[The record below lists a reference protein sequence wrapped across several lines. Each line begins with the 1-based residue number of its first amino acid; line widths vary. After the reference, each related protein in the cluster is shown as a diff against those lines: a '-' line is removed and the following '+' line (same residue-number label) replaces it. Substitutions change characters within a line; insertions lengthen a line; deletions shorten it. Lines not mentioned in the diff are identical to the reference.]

1 MPTIISPD
9 SREVIGTS
17 DDAPAIMRDCFPL
30 EVFMK
35 PRLLLATL
43 MIGISFSVAISGCAG
58 GGTMAS
64 NPTPTPVPTPS
75 PTPVPAT
82 PLTVTSVSNAS
93 PVPLTALQIGTTG
106 LDSSA
111 AVLVQFANN
120 AGFSVTEKPIRIISN
135 GTIVASAPLFADPA
149 TGQIGPGAV
158 SLTLVQGS
166 RSSQQVPINI
176 QDLPP
181 VSTYGTSL
189 GEITH
194 AVLVLDAM
202 LVGRRLSQFQ
212 AFQVLPGNTV
222 DTTQAQATMK
232 ILLNATIQARSD
244 VDRVSADNSVVISN
258 GTLSDGSTLQFDK
271 NSLDM
276 MDRINAVFLTQ
287 TFATVLSSIPASPQ
301 TNAKPFTGRTRKRS
315 RFLFQPAPAQ
325 PNVPPPSVPVAE
337 ATAVPQSAASVM
349 QSVLK
354 AIENADTLAAFE
366 ASALKLQNSQN
377 WIDAT
382 EAIAGGISAITEQAK
397 INNELLGAVA
407 TIVSDVHITAHVFA
421 DLAAYGTGLA
431 SGDQGIL
438 NAAIDD
444 MNAIDTFDL
453 YKTLFDL
460 LTIPPR
466 ISEMGLVSVASTAL
480 NLIDL
485 AREQLKATQ
494 DAHTTALSILNDF
507 RTPFTA
513 NTHGIGIGEGL
524 VVVSNPGGISAA
536 QSGLDLCC
544 FGAGSLGITGVADP
558 NGNYDLFVP
567 LQVPGTNYS
576 SLTLQIVDPVSGT
589 ILGSTTVDLSGLN
602 TSSIFLF
609 PTATGTCLDND
620 AGSPD
625 ADDPDCD

>member
-1 MPTIISPD
+1 MQ
-9 SREVIGTS
+9 SRLI
-17 DDAPAIMRDCFPL
+17 
-30 EVFMK
+30 
-35 PRLLLATL
+35 LAVL
-43 MIGISFSVAISGCAG
+43 VIGISFLLAISGCAG
-58 GGTMAS
+58 GGAMAS

-75 PTPVPAT
+75 PTPIPAT

-93 PVPLTALQIGTTG
+93 PLPLTALQIGTTG

-111 AVLVQFANN
+111 TVLVQFSNN
-120 AGFSVTEKPIRIISN
+120 AGFSVIEKPIRIISD
-135 GTIVASAPLFADPA
+135 GTIVASTPLFADPA
-149 TGQIGPGAV
+149 TGQIGPGVV

-166 RSSQQVPINI
+166 RSSQQVSISI

-202 LVGRRLSQFQ
+202 LIGRRLGQFQ

-222 DTTQAQATMK
+222 DTTQAQATMG

-244 VDRVSADNSVVISN
+244 VDRVSLDNTVVISN
-258 GTLSDGSTLQFDK
+258 GTLSNGSTLQFDK
-271 NSLDM
+271 DSLDM

-287 TFATVLSSIPASPQ
+287 TFATVLSSIPAPLQ
-301 TNAKPFTGRTRKRS
+301 ANAKLFSGRSRKRS
-315 RFLFQPAPAQ
+315 RFLFHPTQ
-325 PNVPPPSVPVAE
+325 PNVPPPSTFVAE
-337 ATAVPQSAASVM
+337 ATATPQSAASVI

-354 AIENADTLAAFE
+354 AIGNEKDLTAFE
-366 ASALKLQNSQN
+366 ASALKLQNSKN

-382 EAIAGGISAITEQAK
+382 EAIAGGIGAITGAANTK
-397 INNELLGAVA
+397 NSALLGAA
-407 TIVSDVHITAHVFA
+407 AAIVSDAHVVAHVFA
-421 DLAAYGTGLA
+421 DLAAYGAGLA

-444 MNAIDTFDL
+444 MNAIDRADL

-460 LTIPPR
+460 ITTPER
-466 ISEMGLVSVASTAL
+466 IAEMETVSAVSTVL
-480 NLIDL
+480 NLIDI
-485 AREQLKATQ
+485 AKAQEQTTQ

-507 RTPFTA
+507 RTPFTS
-513 NTHGIGIGEGL
+513 NTQGIGIGEGL
-524 VVVSNPGGISAA
+524 VVVSNTGGISAA

-544 FGAGSLGITGVADP
+544 FGAGNLGIIGVADP

-576 SLTLQIVDPVSGT
+576 SLTLQIVDPVSGAV
-589 ILGSTTVDLSGLN
+589 LGSTTVDLSGLN
-602 TSSIFLF
+602 TSSVFLF

-620 AGSPD
+620 ASSPD